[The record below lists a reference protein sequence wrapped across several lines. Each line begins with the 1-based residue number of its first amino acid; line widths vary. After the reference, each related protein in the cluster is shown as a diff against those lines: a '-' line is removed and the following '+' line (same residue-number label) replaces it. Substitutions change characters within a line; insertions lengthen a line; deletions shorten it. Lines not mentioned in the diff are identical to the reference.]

1 MKRNEKCIFCL
12 TGRVRS
18 TWPILQLNLR
28 GIVSHTGIA
37 SYKRIITSFKIN
49 TMKVETRVR

>member
-1 MKRNEKCIFCL
+1 MKRNEKRIFCL

-18 TWPILQLNLR
+18 TWPVLKLNQR

-49 TMKVETRVR
+49 TMKGKTRVR

>member
-1 MKRNEKCIFCL
+1 MKRNEKRIFCL

-28 GIVSHTGIA
+28 GIVSHTGVA
-37 SYKRIITSFKIN
+37 GYKRIITSFKIK
-49 TMKVETRVR
+49 TMKVKTRVR